1 MRQYVQEIAQVLHLM
16 SEQELKD
23 SIEELCR
30 YLLFKYGEYYI
41 DDFDDDTT
49 KPVFDTVRTGEY
61 TIRLSGRTITCQNIH
76 SNHGILSLIP
86 LLLASSPNSPLASS
100 PHSPQGIQY
109 PIGGTPSH
117 RLLPIAT
124 LKGKPNHI
132 VVVKALIEIV
142 NGLHQVEER
151 MFGPETDEW

>member
-23 SIEELCR
+23 SIEKFCQ

-49 KPVFDTVRTGEY
+49 KSVFDTVRTGEY
-61 TIRLSGRTITCQNIH
+61 TIRLSGKTITCQNIH
-76 SNHGILSLIP
+76 SNHGTLSLVSISLPFREGAGVGSSLP
-86 LLLASSPNSPLASS
+86 LTA
-100 PHSPQGIQY
+100 
-109 PIGGTPSH
+109 
-117 RLLPIAT
+117 

-132 VVVKALIEIV
+132 AVAKALIEMV
-142 NGLHQVEER
+142 NGLHQAEER
-151 MFGPETDEW
+151 MFGPEAAEWY

>member
-1 MRQYVQEIAQVLHLM
+1 MRQYVQEITQVLHLM

-23 SIEELCR
+23 SIEQLCG

-76 SNHGILSLIP
+76 SNHGTLSLVSISLPFRAGAGVGTYLP
-86 LLLASSPNSPLASS
+86 LTA
-100 PHSPQGIQY
+100 
-109 PIGGTPSH
+109 
-117 RLLPIAT
+117 
-124 LKGKPNHI
+124 LKGKMNHI
-132 VVVKALIEIV
+132 AVAKALIEMV
-142 NGLHQVEER
+142 NGLHQAEER
-151 MFGPETDEW
+151 MFGPEAAEW

>member
-23 SIEELCR
+23 SIEKLCG

-61 TIRLSGRTITCQNIH
+61 TIRLSGKTITCQNLH
-76 SNHGILSLIP
+76 SNHGTLSLVSISLPFREGAGVGSSLP
-86 LLLASSPNSPLASS
+86 L
-100 PHSPQGIQY
+100 
-109 PIGGTPSH
+109 T
-117 RLLPIAT
+117 T
-124 LKGKPNHI
+124 LKGKTNHI
-132 VVVKALIEIV
+132 MVVKALIEMV
-142 NGLHQVEER
+142 NGLHQAEER
-151 MFGPETDEW
+151 MFGPEAAEW

>member
-23 SIEELCR
+23 SIEKLCG

-76 SNHGILSLIP
+76 SNHGTLSLVSISLPFREGAGVGSSLP
-86 LLLASSPNSPLASS
+86 LTA
-100 PHSPQGIQY
+100 
-109 PIGGTPSH
+109 
-117 RLLPIAT
+117 
-124 LKGKPNHI
+124 LKGKTNHI
-132 VVVKALIEIV
+132 AVVKALIKMV
-142 NGLHQVEER
+142 NGLHQAEER
-151 MFGPETDEW
+151 MFGPEATEWY

>member
-23 SIEELCR
+23 SIEKLCR
-30 YLLFKYGEYYI
+30 YLLSKYREYYI

-76 SNHGILSLIP
+76 SNHGTLSLVSISIP
-86 LLLASSPNSPLASS
+86 FRAGVGSSFPLTA
-100 PHSPQGIQY
+100 
-109 PIGGTPSH
+109 
-117 RLLPIAT
+117 

-132 VVVKALIEIV
+132 VVVKALIEMV
-142 NGLHQVEER
+142 NGLHQAEDR
-151 MFGPETDEW
+151 MFGC

>member
-23 SIEELCR
+23 SIEKLCG

-49 KPVFDTVRTGEY
+49 IPVFDTVRTGEY
-61 TIRLSGRTITCQNIH
+61 TIRLSGKTITCQNIH
-76 SNHGILSLIP
+76 SNHGTLSLIP
-86 LLLASSPNSPLASS
+86 IANSP
-100 PHSPQGIQY
+100 
-109 PIGGTPSH
+109 
-117 RLLPIAT
+117 LPIAT

-132 VVVKALIEIV
+132 AVVKALIKMV
-142 NGLHQVEER
+142 NGLHQAEER
-151 MFGPETDEW
+151 MFGPEAAEWY

>member
-23 SIEELCR
+23 SIEKFCQF
-30 YLLFKYGEYYI
+30 LLSKYREYYI

-61 TIRLSGRTITCQNIH
+61 TIRLSGKTITCQNIH
-76 SNHGILSLIP
+76 SNHGTLSLIP
-86 LLLASSPNSPLASS
+86 IANSP
-100 PHSPQGIQY
+100 
-109 PIGGTPSH
+109 
-117 RLLPIAT
+117 LPIAT

-132 VVVKALIEIV
+132 AVVKALIEMV
-142 NGLHQVEER
+142 NGLHQAEER
-151 MFGPETDEW
+151 MFGPEAVEWY